1 MRRRI
6 ESPHAPRA
14 AAAHLP
20 PPKPRAAQYI
30 SGAVAD
36 PAIADTARK

>member
-1 MRRRI
+1 VRRVLL
-6 ESPHAPRA
+6 SFPA
-14 AAAHLP
+14 AADRHAP

-36 PAIADTARK
+36 PAMADTARK